1 MHSEAINH
9 RTCPQKNTSMDSKIT
24 RLDGRTADQC
34 RPISIEPDFMPNAEG
49 SALIKLGN
57 THVICTASI
66 STDVPRWMRGRGT
79 GWVTAEY
86 GMLPRSTNE
95 RVDRRRASTS
105 GRSREIE
112 RLIGR
117 SLRAVTDM
125 AALGERMITVDCDVL
140 RADGGTRTA
149 SITGGYVALALAI
162 GRIDTGLNPRAAI
175 LKDNVSAISVGIV
188 DGECILDLPYEE
200 DSRAE
205 VDMNIVMTGSND
217 YVEIQGTAETAPF
230 TSAQLQEMLDLAR
243 IGCDAMSNTQHQALR
258 SSG

>member
-1 MHSEAINH
+1 
-9 RTCPQKNTSMDSKIT
+9 MDNKII
-24 RLDGRTADQC
+24 RLDGRTSYQC

-49 SALIKLGN
+49 SALIKLGD
-57 THVICTASI
+57 THVICTATI
-66 STDVPRWMRGRGT
+66 STEVPRWMRGRGT

-86 GMLPRSTNE
+86 GMLPRSTTE

-125 AALGERMITVDCDVL
+125 TALGERSVTVDCDVL

-162 GRIDTGLNPRAAI
+162 
-175 LKDNVSAISVGIV
+175 
-188 DGECILDLPYEE
+188 
-200 DSRAE
+200 
-205 VDMNIVMTGSND
+205 
-217 YVEIQGTAETAPF
+217 
-230 TSAQLQEMLDLAR
+230 AR
-243 IGCDAMSNTQHQALR
+243 VIPDQR
-258 SSG
+258 S

>member
-1 MHSEAINH
+1 
-9 RTCPQKNTSMDSKIT
+9 MDSEII
-24 RLDGRTADQC
+24 RLDGRTVNQC

-49 SALIKLGN
+49 SALIKLGD
-57 THVICTASI
+57 THVICTATV
-66 STDVPRWMRGRGT
+66 STDVPRWMRGRGS

-86 GMLPRSTNE
+86 GMLPRSTTE

-125 AALGERMITVDCDVL
+125 AALGERTVTVDCDVL

-149 SITGGYVALALAI
+149 SITGGYVALAIAI
-162 GRIDTGLNPRAAI
+162 ARMGTDRDPRSPI
-175 LKDNVSAISVGIV
+175 LKDSVSAISVGIV
-188 DGECILDLPYEE
+188 EGKCLLDLPYEE

-217 YVEIQGTAETAPF
+217 YVEIQGTAETEPF
-230 TSAQLQEMLDLAR
+230 TSAQLQEMLDLAY
-243 IGCDAMSNTQHQALR
+243 IGCDAMSRAQQQALR
-258 SSG
+258 NSG

>member
-1 MHSEAINH
+1 
-9 RTCPQKNTSMDSKIT
+9 MDSKLI
-24 RLDGRTADQC
+24 RLDGRAANQC

-49 SALIKLGN
+49 SALIKLGD
-57 THVICTASI
+57 THVICTATV
-66 STDVPRWMRGRGT
+66 STNVPRWMRGRGT

-125 AALGERMITVDCDVL
+125 AALGERMVTVDCDVL

-162 GRIDTGLNPRAAI
+162 ARIDTDRDPRAAI
-175 LKDNVSAISVGIV
+175 LQDSVSAISVGIV
-188 DGECILDLPYEE
+188 DGECRLDLPYEE

-205 VDMNIVMTGSND
+205 VDMNVVMTGSNE

-230 TSAQLQEMLDLAR
+230 TSDQLQEMLDLAR
-243 IGCDAMSNTQHQALR
+243 MGCDAMLTAQHDALR
-258 SSG
+258 SSV